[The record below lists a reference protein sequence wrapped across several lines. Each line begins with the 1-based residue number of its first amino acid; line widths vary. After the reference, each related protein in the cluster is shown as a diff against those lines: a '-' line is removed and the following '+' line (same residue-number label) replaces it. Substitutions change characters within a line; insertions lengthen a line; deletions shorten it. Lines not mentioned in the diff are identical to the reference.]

1 MHIVDGFGDKNPLI
15 VILHKK
21 KNQKTETLGELCMA
35 FAEGIC
41 YNMTIRII
49 DDIMERHRVM
59 TS

>member
-1 MHIVDGFGDKNPLI
+1 LI